1 MRMKLALIIY
11 IIIDVV
17 VGIAFVVATSV
28 VMYTAILLQAEA
40 TKELYRSITP
50 YGESEPL
57 EDSTQTVCIDK
68 KPGALTFNCEGTYS
82 QIGA

>member
-1 MRMKLALIIY
+1 
-11 IIIDVV
+11 
-17 VGIAFVVATSV
+17 
-28 VMYTAILLQAEA
+28 MYTAILLQAEA
-40 TKELYRSITP
+40 TKELYRSVTS
-50 YGESEPL
+50 YGEGESL